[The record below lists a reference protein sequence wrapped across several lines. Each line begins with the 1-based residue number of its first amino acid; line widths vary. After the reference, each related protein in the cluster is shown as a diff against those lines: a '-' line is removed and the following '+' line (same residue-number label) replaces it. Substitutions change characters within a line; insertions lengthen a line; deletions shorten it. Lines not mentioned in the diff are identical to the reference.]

1 MTIGGENTDR
11 ELYREPDLTG
21 NGSYYSNSLHVT
33 KSGSIGI
40 NVAGLV
46 FFKTL
51 AEWHRLASLA
61 APSILGFP
69 VVECDQAPKN
79 KVTFM
84 PGGSVIGAFTVDD
97 PSLD

>member
-11 ELYREPDLTG
+11 ELYRAPDLTG
-21 NGSYYSNSLHVT
+21 NGRYYSNSLHVT

-46 FFKTL
+46 FVKTL

-61 APSILGFP
+61 APP
-69 VVECDQAPKN
+69 
-79 KVTFM
+79 T
-84 PGGSVIGAFTVDD
+84 T
-97 PSLD
+97 LD